1 MILTT
6 GLAGCHFQL
15 EFQLTEKLTWLL
27 FSVNVAAKLG
37 RINRKTAK
45 LNWAEKKIKIA
56 QLNWAELLE
65 KPPNWAVKKTSR
77 FHNIIKRN
85 SVTFLNDRSSVCFFF
100 ETYSDYTLVMT
111 FTSSII

>member
-45 LNWAEKKIKIA
+45 
-56 QLNWAELLE
+56 LNWAELLE

-100 ETYSDYTLVMT
+100 ETYSDYT
-111 FTSSII
+111 FGDDFYF